1 MTPRL
6 SAFTDLLAQEVFQPT
21 PVVVEAPVSIPVL
34 IIAVIALVT
43 AIAALAVA
51 LSARMRATATPR
63 SAAAQQYGS
72 AIRLSASFTEPSTS
86 TTRRLALTAIE
97 HI

>member
-6 SAFTDLLAQEVFQPT
+6 SVFTDLLAQEVFQPT
-21 PVVVEAPVSIPVL
+21 PVVVEAPVNIPVL
-34 IIAVIALVT
+34 VIAVIALVT

-51 LSARMRATATPR
+51 LSARMRAAAAPR

-72 AIRLSASFTEPSTS
+72 VQASQSPPPAPPTGWHP
-86 TTRRLALTAIE
+86 
-97 HI
+97 HQ

>member
-72 AIRLSASFTEPSTS
+72 VQASQSPPPAPPAGWHSQP
-86 TTRRLALTAIE
+86 
-97 HI
+97 